1 MSLLGNVRARAHR
14 RMWRRWPRV
23 RTGRATVPARTA
35 TTSAGRRRRAT
46 GSRASSPIWS
56 AFAAQVKAFPRCTG
70 SSACIVAAGKER
82 QDVCGQ
88 AGQDGLTRCGA
99 LLPGGDAV
107 LQLVRHNPIYES
119 RLWLWYGEYP
129 QHLTHV
135 RAQGEDQAEAAGRDW
150 EGARQR
156 RLSRCCRVPMQHCF
170 MVSSATAIVEVRPL
184 SS

>member
-14 RMWRRWPRV
+14 RMWRRWPRA
-23 RTGRATVPARTA
+23 RTGHATVPARTA

-82 QDVCGQ
+82 QDICGQ

-107 LQLVRHNPIYES
+107 LQLVRHNPIYVAS
-119 RLWLWYGEYP
+119 VVAHP
-129 QHLTHV
+129 QHLTRMCCACAGKRPSGSYRSRLGR
-135 RAQGEDQAEAAGRDW
+135 RAPKEAEQVLP
-150 EGARQR
+150 GANATLFYGIQCHDR
-156 RLSRCCRVPMQHCF
+156 R
-170 MVSSATAIVEVRPL
+170 
-184 SS
+184 